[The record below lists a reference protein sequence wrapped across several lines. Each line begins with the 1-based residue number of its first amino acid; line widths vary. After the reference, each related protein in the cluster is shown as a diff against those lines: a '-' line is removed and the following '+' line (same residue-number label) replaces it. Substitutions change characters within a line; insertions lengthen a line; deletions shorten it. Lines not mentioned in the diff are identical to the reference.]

1 MQIVHALRT
10 GAENMSFGEITEVVP
25 WDVLAHDCGQ
35 DLSAPQVAVPRAFKS
50 HATWPNICKGG
61 TYIYVARDPVDAFY
75 SFYKFLPS
83 YTNLQLGDITQDQF
97 ADAIFAGASHSGQI
111 WDHFLGWWEQRHNP
125 DVMWLFYED
134 LKDDLPG
141 VGRGFCLP
149 SPNSSTCRA
158 CPPHQHRPTP
168 SIIRILA
175 AELRAPQ
182 GGNRNHFLSPSAGSV
197 PKFVA

>member
-10 GAENMSFGEITEVVP
+10 GAETMAFGEITEVVP

-50 HATWPNICKGG
+50 HATWPSICKGG
-61 TYIYVARDPVDAFY
+61 RYLYVARDPVDAFY

-83 YTNLQLGDITQDQF
+83 YTNLQPGDLTQEQF

-141 VGRGFCLP
+141 VRLGASPWWMP
-149 SPNSSTCRA
+149 S
-158 CPPHQHRPTP
+158 
-168 SIIRILA
+168 
-175 AELRAPQ
+175 
-182 GGNRNHFLSPSAGSV
+182 SV
-197 PKFVA
+197 VRTS